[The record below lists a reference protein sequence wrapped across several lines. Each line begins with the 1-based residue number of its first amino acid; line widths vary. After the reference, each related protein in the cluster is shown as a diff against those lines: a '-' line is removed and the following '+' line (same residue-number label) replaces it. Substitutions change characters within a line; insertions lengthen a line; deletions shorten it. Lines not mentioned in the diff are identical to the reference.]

1 MKNRRNHIMK
11 NQYYDETIGSYV
23 SSQQEADSILE
34 SWIVSNMT
42 TEEKT
47 RYYDEKKLAEAWN
60 KKYNLNLGGK

>member
-1 MKNRRNHIMK
+1 MNK
-11 NQYYDETIGSYV
+11 YYDETIGSYV
-23 SSQQEADSILE
+23 SSQEEADAILE

-60 KKYNLNLGGK
+60 KKYNFNLGGK

>member
-1 MKNRRNHIMK
+1 MK

-60 KKYNLNLGGK
+60 KKYNFNLGGK

>member
-1 MKNRRNHIMK
+1 MK